1 MIGTQIRSFHAVA
14 LHGGYT
20 AAAKA
25 ENVSQPT
32 LSAQVKDLEERYG
45 LELFHR
51 VGRGVKLSLAGQ
63 ELFAL
68 TSKLQ
73 HQMDEIDAL
82 LSAFVGLQKGSL
94 RIAAVGPFH
103 ATDLIAVFKTLYPMV
118 EVSVT
123 FGNSQ
128 LSFERL
134 IAYEAD
140 VGLIAEV
147 NDDPRVTT
155 LPYRE
160 HEVVVFVNET
170 HPFYHRESISLNELA
185 GQRVIRREK
194 GSTTRIAVE
203 KVLLE
208 RGVEI
213 DVVLDIGS
221 REGVWKAVEQ
231 GLGMGFVADFEY
243 IPHTKMK
250 VVHIHDATIR
260 TRYFIAFLSERKDAR
275 LIKAFADMA
284 IGSLH
289 KGRR

>member
-14 LHGGYT
+14 RHGGYT
-20 AAAKA
+20 TAAKA

-32 LSAQVKDLEERYG
+32 LSAQVRALEERYG
-45 LELFHR
+45 IELFHR
-51 VGRGVKLSLAGQ
+51 VGRGVKLSVEGQ
-63 ELFAL
+63 QLFAL
-68 TSKLQ
+68 TSRMQ

-82 LSAFVGLQKGSL
+82 LNAFVGLQKGKL

-103 ATDLIAVFKTLYPMV
+103 ATDLIAAFKTRYPKV
-118 EVSVT
+118 DVSVA

-147 NDDPRVTT
+147 NDDPRVTA
-155 LPYRE
+155 LPYRQ
-160 HEVVVFVNET
+160 HEVVVFVNES
-170 HPFYHRESISLNELA
+170 HPFYHRDSISLEELN
-185 GQRVIRREK
+185 GQSVIRREK
-194 GSTTRIAVE
+194 GSTTRMAVE

-208 RGVEI
+208 RNIRI

-231 GLGMGFVADFEY
+231 GLGIGFVADFEY
-243 IPHTKMK
+243 IPHPRMK
-250 VVHIHDATIR
+250 VVHIRDATIR
-260 TRYFIAFLSERKDAR
+260 TRYFIAFLGERKDAR
-275 LIKAFADMA
+275 LIRAFADMSMGA
-284 IGSLH
+284 LKH
-289 KGRR
+289 EAV